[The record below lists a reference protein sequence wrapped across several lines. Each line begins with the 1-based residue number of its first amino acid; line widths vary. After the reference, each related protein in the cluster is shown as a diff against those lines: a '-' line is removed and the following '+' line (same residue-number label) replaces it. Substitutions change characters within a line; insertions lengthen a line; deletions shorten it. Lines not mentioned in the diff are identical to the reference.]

1 MAHQR
6 LASRVSL
13 HPHPELETA
22 MLSVKQIELKG
33 GPMTLAG
40 PFDSPRPAACV
51 AMKSNSDTCC
61 TAERTGLAVK
71 ISPSPHPR

>member
-33 GPMTLAG
+33 GPPISPGLLIRPGRRGALQLNPTVTLAA
-40 PFDSPRPAACV
+40 RP
-51 AMKSNSDTCC
+51 SGS
-61 TAERTGLAVK
+61 
-71 ISPSPHPR
+71 ISR